1 MNALERK
8 VLELIGESVSAPDV
22 FLDTD
27 EGMAPIRDS
36 INDAVQEII
45 SLTGGNKRRYFIP
58 LRANQT
64 FYRFRLAHG
73 ELGWITDVV
82 LLNQKRRLEQTD
94 LIKLNSQDPRWM
106 ISRANPWA
114 YLQLGTEILGVYP
127 KPSSST
133 DVLEV
138 HLVEIPEAYT
148 SELDRVRIRK
158 SFQHAAVSYAVA
170 EYWASRGDAMEAQK
184 NMNLYLEILGL
195 KRQYDPQAERRPSM
209 ETEKR

>member
-8 VLELIGESVSAPDV
+8 VLELIGEDPDSPDV

-58 LRANQT
+58 LRSEQT
-64 FYRFRLAHG
+64 FYRFRLANG
-73 ELGWITDVV
+73 ELGWVTDVFLV
-82 LLNQKRRLEQTD
+82 NQKRRLEQTD
-94 LIKLNSQDPRWM
+94 LIKLNTHDPRWM
-106 ISRANPWA
+106 ITNANPWA
-114 YLQLGTEILGVYP
+114 FLQLGSEIIGFYP
-127 KPSSST
+127 KPSGNT
-133 DVLEV
+133 DIVEI
-138 HLVEIPEAYT
+138 HIVEIPNAYT
-148 SELDRVRIRK
+148 SELDRIRLRK
-158 SFQHAAVSYAVA
+158 SYQHAAVSYAVA

-195 KRQYDPQAERRPSM
+195 KRQYDPQSERRPM
-209 ETEKR
+209 LETNKQ